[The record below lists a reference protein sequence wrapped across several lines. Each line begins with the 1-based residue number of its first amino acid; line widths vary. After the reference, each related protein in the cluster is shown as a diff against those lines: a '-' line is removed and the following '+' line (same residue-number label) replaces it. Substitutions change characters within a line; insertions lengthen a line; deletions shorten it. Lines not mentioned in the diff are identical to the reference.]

1 MKIHEI
7 DVVVC
12 IVKRLHHIKREKM
25 KTFEHLNGLTLAYV
39 GDAIYEIYVREYLV
53 RMGIAKPN
61 NLHKLSTQYVSA
73 KAQAMVMQV
82 MLDNAFLTEKEVE
95 IYKRGRNTKSATS
108 AKNTDILTYRVATG
122 FEAVLG
128 YLHLEKQT
136 DRLEEIITFC
146 FGYIGEK
153 NAK

>member
-1 MKIHEI
+1 
-7 DVVVC
+7 
-12 IVKRLHHIKREKM
+12 M

-39 GDAIYEIYVREYLV
+39 GDAIYEIYVREFLV
-53 RMGIAKPN
+53 RRGIAKPN
-61 NLHKLSTQYVSA
+61 NLHRLSTQYVSA

-82 MLDNAFLTEKEVE
+82 MLDNAFLTDKEVE

-128 YLHLEKQT
+128 YLHLENQT
-136 DRLEEIITFC
+136 ERLEEMVTFC
-146 FGYIGEK
+146 FDYIGEK
-153 NAK
+153 HAKLSTKMEKK